1 MEANDLAATVR
12 VFGTHHELVYDG
24 KGYTPAA
31 MVTDHTQAVI
41 NKMTAMRIEQ
51 AVRDH
56 VYNSVLA
63 EMADRLNQVGRGL
76 LADRMD
82 LAADGVSHL
91 ALMGWRGNMRF
102 ARRPTRQEI
111 IDEASVINRDLW
123 NGDEGNDNVSM
134 H

>member
-12 VFGTHHELVYDG
+12 VFGTHHELAYDG

-91 ALMGWRGNMRF
+91 ALIGWRGNMRM
-102 ARRPTRQEI
+102 ARAVNIVDEPTEI
-111 IDEASVINRDLW
+111 TRKTRDLW